1 MVKVVYQGFIVLLCL
16 HLAGCNGDFIW
27 IGSNS
32 DQSTDTAQTA
42 PNSIDIQTDGETGAQ
57 ILLQLSPGQTLQ
69 LKVITSSAPL
79 SKSTLN
85 NGVVWTSSDNS
96 VLSVSSTGLV
106 KALSLGSAFI
116 TATVGGR
123 SSNAFG
129 LDVVPPYIVSLE
141 LTPEL
146 NGINPQVG
154 GSNAITS
161 TMEYDASQTFTVT
174 GTYNEGTVS
183 DVSNSVTMNISDS
196 GIATFSGPQMN
207 AMAAGTSEVTASIG
221 SITSNIVT
229 VTTTSLSLCG
239 GAVDD
244 ASSNTATGV
253 CLKVIAETVTENLF
267 TGTPSEALMLHLGY
281 TADTTSTNSGKTYE
295 SFQSDSSVTGS
306 PENFA
311 RFQNTGLN
319 WDDDFDSS
327 TYGKDGA
334 YDRYCSHLASIRF
347 NYRDNWRRTT
357 VNEITSLRTKMG
369 NLTSGYGWAG
379 ALRYGSSTETNSGKL
394 FARSLTGTHRTSF
407 SPSVSVYASCISVP

>member
-1 MVKVVYQGFIVLLCL
+1 MKVVYQGFIVLLCL

-244 ASSNTATGV
+244 ASSNTAT
-253 CLKVIAETVTENLF
+253 
-267 TGTPSEALMLHLGY
+267 
-281 TADTTSTNSGKTYE
+281 
-295 SFQSDSSVTGS
+295 
-306 PENFA
+306 
-311 RFQNTGLN
+311 
-319 WDDDFDSS
+319 
-327 TYGKDGA
+327 
-334 YDRYCSHLASIRF
+334 
-347 NYRDNWRRTT
+347 
-357 VNEITSLRTKMG
+357 
-369 NLTSGYGWAG
+369 
-379 ALRYGSSTETNSGKL
+379 
-394 FARSLTGTHRTSF
+394 
-407 SPSVSVYASCISVP
+407 